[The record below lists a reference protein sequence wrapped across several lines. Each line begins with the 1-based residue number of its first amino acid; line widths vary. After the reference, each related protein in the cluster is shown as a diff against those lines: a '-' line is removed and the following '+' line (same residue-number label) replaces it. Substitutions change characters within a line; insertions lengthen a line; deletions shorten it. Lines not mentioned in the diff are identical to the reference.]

1 MVFSLIVAHL
11 SVSSVSRGVS
21 YHSEIQ
27 RLLPYVEGLHVSMN
41 DFMEDTNEA
50 FDSSAW
56 FLPYLSQMPNLS
68 FVTIEVKPVSHCKI
82 LAMVDLIKEGF
93 QG

>member
-1 MVFSLIVAHL
+1 
-11 SVSSVSRGVS
+11 
-21 YHSEIQ
+21 
-27 RLLPYVEGLHVSMN
+27 MN

-56 FLPYLSQMPNLS
+56 FLPYMSQMPNLS